1 MKSLV
6 NGIPII
12 NPAFTWP
19 KVWTKDKFP
28 NHGKLIGYEVYLN
41 PDGSYSFRVLWT
53 LKNLSSFIYNYGGLT
68 EEQCN
73 RMAFAFQG
81 TTPIRGLL
89 GGEYYNSIVKS
100 KLQSKTP
107 R

>member
-12 NPAFTWP
+12 NPSFTWP
-19 KVWTKDKFP
+19 TVRTKDKFP
-28 NHGKLIGYEVYLN
+28 NHGKLIGYEVYRN
-41 PDGSYSFRVLWT
+41 PDGSYSFLVLWT

-73 RMAFAFQG
+73 RMAEAFNY

-89 GGEYYNSIVKS
+89 GGEYYNFIVKS
-100 KLQSKTP
+100 KLQSKTL